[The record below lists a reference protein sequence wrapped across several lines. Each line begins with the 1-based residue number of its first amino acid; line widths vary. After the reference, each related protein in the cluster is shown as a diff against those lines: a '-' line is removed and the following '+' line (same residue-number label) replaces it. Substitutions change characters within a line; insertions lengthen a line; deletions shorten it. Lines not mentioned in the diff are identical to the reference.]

1 MSKIADAVREEVIA
15 AIREDRL
22 QLPTLP
28 EVALQVREAAEQEEI
43 SAAGLAAVIDC
54 DPGLSVR
61 VIKVA
66 NSPLYRGTR
75 TLDTVASA
83 VSRLGIKQ
91 SASLVTGFA
100 MQGMF
105 QATNEIID
113 KKMRLVWSQ
122 ATQVAAICGVLARN
136 FTRLK
141 IDQALLA
148 GLTHNIGALPVLTF
162 AEDNDGF
169 IVDSFTLDAV
179 IDELHGE
186 LGALILH
193 NWQFSEELAAVPA
206 TYTRYDYGSH
216 PTNYIDVVMV
226 AHLQRYAGTNHPCAK
241 LDWSRIQAFHNLGL
255 DPGVEVTQME
265 GVSEEIEHAKQA
277 LA

>member
-1 MSKIADAVREEVIA
+1 MSKMAQAVREEVIA
-15 AIREDRL
+15 AIREDSL

-43 SAAGLAAVIDC
+43 SAAQLAGVINC
-54 DPGLSVR
+54 DPGLSLR

-75 TLDTVASA
+75 TIETVVSA

-91 SASLVTGFA
+91 SSSLVTGFA
-100 MQGMF
+100 MQQMF
-105 QATNEIID
+105 QATNDVID
-113 KKMRLVWSQ
+113 RKMRAVWAQ
-122 ATQVAAICGVLARN
+122 ATEIAAMCGVLARN

-162 AEDNDGF
+162 AEDHDGF
-169 IVDSFTLDAV
+169 INDSFTLDAV
-179 IDELHGE
+179 IEELHGE

-193 NWQFSEELAAVPA
+193 NWKFSEDLAAVPE
-206 TYTRYDYGSH
+206 TYTQYDYGSH

-226 AHLQRYAGTNHPCAK
+226 AHLQRYAGTNHPCTK

-265 GVSEEIEHAKQA
+265 GVSEEIEDAMQA
-277 LA
+277 LV